1 MMRSLLSKTEQR
13 KLKIVEIL
21 NQAHDYVKFTD
32 LTEVVNTSERNLRE
46 NLNEL
51 KELSDILDV
60 DLHYDRVQIEFHKN
74 TGMESLTHYFINSN
88 FSFNMLELLFFN
100 NSMQVEDLSDHL
112 FVSQS
117 TLYRYFNKI
126 DKLLSSN
133 FNLTLKTNPC
143 REEGEEKETREFYI
157 TFFTEKYGIFDW
169 PFEDI
174 IPRDTSHQMIDDT
187 LNTLDLTFDF
197 TFKRHMRFVSA
208 IALTRYKQNKYL
220 DEDLNQAKLEII
232 EKLTK
237 GLENQKYEAPLG
249 LKIDQN
255 VIYEMFMPFLND
267 NVLYSPDELI
277 TLAYS
282 KQNISNSYFKALIIC
297 RDLSNKYKVP
307 ITNRD
312 KLITGI
318 HSTLYL
324 GSSEPFSHYLVFDKK
339 QEFLN
344 NVQIEFPTFFN
355 DLKVRVKEFIESQK
369 MCDQDILNHMIY
381 TFMTHWENLFVHLR
395 KTKPKYNIFFMSNN
409 DFEHANMLAS

>member
-1 MMRSLLSKTEQR
+1 VLFRCKGVSMMRSLLSKTEQR
-13 KLKIVEIL
+13 KLTIVEVL
-21 NQAHDYVKFTD
+21 NQANDYVKFSELTD
-32 LTEVVNTSERNLRE
+32 IVNTSERNLRE

-74 TGMESLTHYFINSN
+74 TGMESLTHHFINSN
-88 FSFNMLELLFFN
+88 FSFNILEILFFD
-100 NSMQVEDLSDHL
+100 NSMQVEDLSDRL
-112 FVSQS
+112 FVSPS

-126 DKLLSSN
+126 DKLLSSK
-133 FNLTLKTNPC
+133 FNLSLKTNPC
-143 REEGEEKETREFYI
+143 RVEGEEREIRDFYI

-169 PFEDI
+169 PFEEI
-174 IPRDTSHQMIDDT
+174 IPRESSHQLVEDT
-187 LNTLDLTFDF
+187 LDILDLTFDF

-208 IALTRYKQNKYL
+208 IALTRYKQNMYL
-220 DEDLNQAKLEII
+220 GEDLNQVKLETI
-232 EKLTK
+232 EKLTN
-237 GLENQKYEAPLG
+237 GIDAQKYEAPLG

-339 QEFLN
+339 Q
-344 NVQIEFPTFFN
+344 
-355 DLKVRVKEFIESQK
+355 
-369 MCDQDILNHMIY
+369 
-381 TFMTHWENLFVHLR
+381 
-395 KTKPKYNIFFMSNN
+395 
-409 DFEHANMLAS
+409 